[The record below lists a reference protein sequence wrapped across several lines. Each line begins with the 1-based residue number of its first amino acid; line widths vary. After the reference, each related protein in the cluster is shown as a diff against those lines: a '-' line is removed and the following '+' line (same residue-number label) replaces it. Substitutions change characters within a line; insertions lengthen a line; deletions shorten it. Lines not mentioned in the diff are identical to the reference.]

1 MAGLALAV
9 AVAAA
14 VPALSEP
21 TGAVVA
27 APPVSEAALRGHL
40 AFLADDLLQGRE
52 SGSRG
57 YDLAALYV
65 AARFESVG
73 LEPAGDGDSY
83 YQPVPLLRNQ
93 LEVES
98 ARLQITRGRKRSE
111 LLWGEDFLMRGDAAR
126 GESSVTAPVVFVGYG
141 IAAPGLGYDDYAGT
155 DVEGKIVLT
164 LTGAPPSFPH
174 NQRAYY
180 SSGRTK
186 AEEAVLRGAVGLL
199 RLRTRIDAERV
210 PWERMRFPAGRPGMR
225 WLKKEGEPAGY
236 FPTLRG
242 SAVLSRS
249 GARKLLAR
257 TGVELEELL
266 DTADKGSIES
276 IELPV
281 EVTLHRRTTH
291 ERVSSP
297 NVAALLRGSDPE
309 LRDEYVV
316 YTAHLDHIGIG
327 AEVEGDRIY
336 NGAYDNAMGV
346 SVLLETASAFAELP
360 DPPRRSILFLAVTGE
375 EKGLLGSEYFAH
387 HPSVPIEGI
396 VANVNLDMPLFLS
409 PLVDV
414 VAFGAEHSSLGGTVG
429 RAASAVGFEL
439 SPDPMPEEVLFIRSD
454 QYSMVRR
461 GVPAVFLVA
470 GVKSADGG
478 TGGTEV
484 WREFLTT
491 HYHRPSDDLT
501 RPVDYP
507 SAVRFTQV
515 NFLVGLEVA
524 NEASRPSWNDGDF
537 FGERFASGD

>member
-1 MAGLALAV
+1 MAGVALALV
-9 AVAAA
+9 VAAA
-14 VPALSEP
+14 LPAWSESIDQ
-21 TGAVVA
+21 TL
-27 APPVSEAALRGHL
+27 APPSISEAALRGHL

-57 YDLAALYV
+57 YNLAALYV
-65 AARFESVG
+65 AARFESIG
-73 LEPAGDGDSY
+73 LEPAGDSDSY
-83 YQPVPLLRNQ
+83 YQAVPLLRNQ

-98 ARLQITRGRKRSE
+98 ARVQITRGRKRSE

-141 IAAPGLGYDDYAGT
+141 VSAPELGYDDYADT
-155 DVEGKIVLT
+155 EVEGKIVLT

-186 AEEAVLRGAVGLL
+186 AEEAVARGAVGLL

-210 PWERMRFPAGRPGMR
+210 PWERMRFHAGRPGMR
-225 WLKKEGEPAGY
+225 WVKKEGDPAGY
-236 FPTLRG
+236 FPGLRG

-266 DTADKGSIES
+266 DAAEKGRIES

-281 EVTLHRRTTH
+281 EVTLRRRTSH
-291 ERVSSP
+291 ERVGSP

-309 LRDEYVV
+309 LNDEYVV
-316 YTAHLDHIGIG
+316 YTAHLDHIGVG
-327 AEVEGDRIY
+327 AEVEGDGIY

-346 SVLLETASAFAELP
+346 SVLLETARAFAELP
-360 DPPRRSILFLAVTGE
+360 EPPRRSILFLAVTGE

-387 HPSVPIEGI
+387 HPSVPIDGI

-429 RAASAVGFEL
+429 RAASAVGLEL

-491 HYHRPSDDLT
+491 HYHRPSDDLS

-507 SAVRFTQV
+507 SAVRFTQA

-524 NEASRPSWNDGDF
+524 NEASRPRWNDGDF
-537 FGERFASGD
+537 FGERFAGGD